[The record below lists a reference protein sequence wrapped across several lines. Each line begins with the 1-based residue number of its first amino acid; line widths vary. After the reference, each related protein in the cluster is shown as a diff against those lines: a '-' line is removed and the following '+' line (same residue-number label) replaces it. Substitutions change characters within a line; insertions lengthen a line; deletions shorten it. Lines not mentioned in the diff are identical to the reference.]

1 MNEEPILQVVFFRM
15 ESGRE
20 PVREWLKELDTGDR
34 KTIGEDIKLVQ
45 FRWPLGAPLVDNMN
59 QYSGSS
65 FDDFLD
71 EEGILDEV
79 TATAYKRLWALQ
91 VQDAMA
97 EAQLSKSELAG
108 RLQTSRSQLD
118 RLLDPENTAVTL
130 DSMERLARAVG
141 KQLVLRLA

>member
-1 MNEEPILQVVFFRM
+1 MNRYP
-15 ESGRE
+15 
-20 PVREWLKELDTGDR
+20 GD
-34 KTIGEDIKLVQ
+34 
-45 FRWPLGAPLVDNMN
+45 
-59 QYSGSS
+59 S
-65 FDDFLD
+65 FDDFLA

-79 TATAYKRLWALQ
+79 TARAYKRLLALQ

-118 RLLDPENTAVTL
+118 RLLDPANTAITL
-130 DSMERLARAVG
+130 DSLDRLARAVG